1 MKNFLQKY
9 KWELLEYFNKFKS
22 CLYKLGIYSIYLFIN
37 FIVSLCVYF
46 FHLYICECYVFPEY
60 YDFFRWMAFG
70 WFLYTNYILLLICLF
85 LFQCGKI
92 FGFWI

>member
-1 MKNFLQKY
+1 MSNRILVSHESPISILDQSVAYNDFDYALVHLF
-9 KWELLEYFNKFKS
+9 EKS
-22 CLYKLGIYSIYLFIN
+22 
-37 FIVSLCVYF
+37 
-46 FHLYICECYVFPEY
+46 PEY